1 MVKVNQV
8 YTTRF
13 GGLYQILG
21 IQSDDVVH
29 VINLKHLNGVESTR
43 RLAHIKKSWTLVG
56 NNYRTHSYKGK

>member
-29 VINLKHLNGVESTR
+29 VLNLNLRAGIESTR
-43 RLAHIKKSWTLVG
+43 RVAHIKKSWTLVG
-56 NNYRTHSYKGK
+56 NNYRVRKHG

>member
-13 GGLYQILG
+13 GGVYQILG

-29 VINLKHLNGVESTR
+29 VLNLSRLAGIESTR
-43 RLAHIKKSWTLVG
+43 RLRHIENAWTLVG
-56 NNYRTHSYKGK
+56 NNYRVRKHD